1 MRLMPYLF
9 LPTVALIA
17 QAPAG
22 ADLAQR
28 FNAELPAV
36 TQMLKELK
44 APEALNRVQG
54 IIPAERPAFNGAG
67 PKEIGQSLD
76 NMAGLISLYRLSA
89 NVTSENGLWEK
100 AVEIQERRLRD
111 AKATLSD
118 LEKAQGPIAAQW
130 KQVAQDATDYTTK
143 NTARQQ
149 ELTAALKA
157 VQDEVAAVNAN
168 QKKLDPKS
176 KEMAELQARV
186 AKFPQEQAELDQINA
201 ALPVHKQNLANAPKV
216 AKMLADNRKEVET
229 MIKTAEEALDKARK
243 AVADQK
249 DEITRFNTEQ
259 VMKKVKIAGNRNW
272 VDAVLRSTENITKLG
287 GPQQQ
292 AAFLSRLLFLDPSN
306 PGAQKALDNLKAGK
320 EPFPKEAKPAKK
332 SASKKK

>member
-1 MRLMPYLF
+1 MRLTPYLL

-28 FNAELPAV
+28 FNAELPVV
-36 TQMLKELK
+36 TQLLKDLK
-44 APEALNRVQG
+44 APDALARVQG
-54 IIPAERPAFNGAG
+54 IVPAERPAFNGAG

-118 LEKAQGPIAAQW
+118 LEKAQAPIAAQW
-130 KQVAQDATDYTTK
+130 KQVAQDATDYTAK

-168 QKKLDPKS
+168 QKKLDK

-186 AKFPQEQAELDQINA
+186 TKFPQEQAELDQINA

-216 AKMLADNRKEVET
+216 AKMLGDNRKEVET
-229 MIKTAEEALDKARK
+229 MIKTAEEALEKARK

-259 VMKKVKIAGNRNW
+259 VMKRVKIVGNRNW
-272 VDAVLRSTENITKLG
+272 VDAVLRNSENITKLG

-292 AAFLSRLLFLDPSN
+292 VAFLNRLLFLDPTN
-306 PGAQKALDNLKAGK
+306 QGAQKAVDNLKAGK

-332 SASKKK
+332 AASKKK

>member
-1 MRLMPYLF
+1 MRLMPCLF
-9 LPTVALIA
+9 LPAVALIA
-17 QAPAG
+17 QAPVG

-28 FNAELPAV
+28 FNAELPVV

-44 APEALNRVQG
+44 APEALARVQG
-54 IIPAERPAFNGAG
+54 IIPAERPAFNSAG

-118 LEKAQGPIAAQW
+118 LEKAQAPIAAQW
-130 KQVAQDATDYTTK
+130 KKVAQDATDYTTK
-143 NTARQQ
+143 NAPRQQ
-149 ELTAALKA
+149 ELTATLKA
-157 VQDEVAAVNAN
+157 LQDEVAAVNAK
-168 QKKLDPKS
+168 QKKLEA
-176 KEMAELQARV
+176 KEMTELQARL

-216 AKMLADNRKEVET
+216 AKMLADNRREVET
-229 MIKTAEEALDKARK
+229 MIKTAEEALEKARK

-249 DEITRFNTEQ
+249 DEITGFNTEQ
-259 VMKKVKIAGNRNW
+259 VLKKVKIAGNRNW
-272 VDAVLRSTENITKLG
+272 VEAVLRNTENITKLG

-292 AAFLSRLLFLDPSN
+292 AAFLNRLLFLDPSN
-306 PGAQKALDNLKAGK
+306 AGALKALDNLKAGK

>member
-9 LPTVALIA
+9 LPTMALLA

-28 FNAELPAV
+28 FNAELPVV
-36 TQMLKELK
+36 TQMLKDLK
-44 APEALNRVQG
+44 APEALARVQG
-54 IIPAERPAFNGAG
+54 IVPAERPAFNGAG

-76 NMAGLISLYRLSA
+76 NMAGLISLYRLAA

-111 AKATLSD
+111 AKATYAD
-118 LEKAQGPIAAQW
+118 LEKAQAPIAAQW
-130 KQVAQDATDYTTK
+130 KQVAQDATDYAAK

-149 ELTAALKA
+149 ELTATLKA

-168 QKKLDPKS
+168 QKKLDK
-176 KEMAELQARV
+176 KEMAELQAKV
-186 AKFPQEQAELDQINA
+186 AKFPQEQTELDQINA

-229 MIKTAEEALDKARK
+229 MIKTAEEALEKARK

-259 VMKKVKIAGNRNW
+259 VMKKVKIVGNRNW
-272 VDAVLRSTENITKLG
+272 VDAVLRNPENITKLG
-287 GPQQQ
+287 AAQQQ
-292 AAFLSRLLFLDPSN
+292 VAFLNRLLFLDPTN
-306 PGAQKALDNLKAGK
+306 AGAQKAVDNLKAGK
-320 EPFPKEAKPAKK
+320 EPFPKEAKPTKK
-332 SASKKK
+332 AGSKKK

>member
-9 LPTVALIA
+9 LPTMALLA

-22 ADLAQR
+22 TDLAQR
-28 FNAELPAV
+28 FNAELPVV
-36 TQMLKELK
+36 TQMLKDLK
-44 APEALNRVQG
+44 APEALARVQV
-54 IIPAERPAFNGAG
+54 IVPAERPAFNGAG

-76 NMAGLISLYRLSA
+76 NMAGLISLYRLAA

-111 AKATLSD
+111 AKATYAD
-118 LEKAQGPIAAQW
+118 LEKAQAPIAAQW

-168 QKKLDPKS
+168 QKKLDK
-176 KEMAELQARV
+176 KEMAELQAKV

-229 MIKTAEEALDKARK
+229 MIKTAEEALEKARK

-249 DEITRFNTEQ
+249 DEVTRFNTEQ
-259 VMKKVKIAGNRNW
+259 VMKKVKIVGNRNW
-272 VDAVLRSTENITKLG
+272 VDAVLRNPENITKLG
-287 GPQQQ
+287 GAQQQ
-292 AAFLSRLLFLDPSN
+292 VAFLNRLLFLDPTN
-306 PGAQKALDNLKAGK
+306 AGALKAVDNLKAGK
-320 EPFPKEAKPAKK
+320 EPFPKETKPGKK
-332 SASKKK
+332 AGSKKK